1 MFARAIEA
9 VEAGETFSS
18 ALEMVSS
25 VDSKREIIKPFSD
38 IGDALKGNNSGFFF
52 DVPTIGNNLFT
63 WSDGNNDKRYKKTVG
78 YIEKSLNRP
87 DFPLSFHQESRMS
100 AWKTSR
106 LIGHLNMPGKLII
119 EKLEDFYE
127 RYRTSWL

>member
-38 IGDALKGNNSGFFF
+38 IGDALKGNNSVFFF
-52 DVPTIGNNLFT
+52 MSPRLETIYLHGPMVIMIKDT
-63 WSDGNNDKRYKKTVG
+63 KR
-78 YIEKSLNRP
+78 
-87 DFPLSFHQESRMS
+87 QS
-100 AWKTSR
+100 AT
-106 LIGHLNMPGKLII
+106 
-119 EKLEDFYE
+119 
-127 RYRTSWL
+127 